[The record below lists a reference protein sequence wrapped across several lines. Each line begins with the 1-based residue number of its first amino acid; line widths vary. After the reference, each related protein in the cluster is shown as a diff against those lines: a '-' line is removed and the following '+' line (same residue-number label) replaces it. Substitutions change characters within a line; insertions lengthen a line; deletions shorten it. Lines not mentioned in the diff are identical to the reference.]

1 MAIDKIQSE
10 SINLADTFAFTGT
23 VSGAGDVS
31 NMVQLA
37 TTTLSGTATGWN
49 GIFTS
54 AYDNYMIQF
63 DNVCSSATGTQ
74 ILFKFYNETG
84 ATSDNVYRGRSEI
97 HDSAGVDRSQNYQN
111 AYPKFTSN
119 MDGNTTGVGMN
130 LQLFINQP
138 LNATVQTQYSYIGSY
153 ARTDGNGAYI
163 LGGGITTDYAT
174 REHTGLYIFNDGGG
188 SFSGRKRVTL
198 YGIKVTT

>member
-37 TTTLSGTATGWN
+37 KATLSGSATGWN

-54 AYDNYMIQF
+54 SFDNYMVQF
-63 DNVCSSATGTQ
+63 DNVGSAGTGSQ
-74 ILFKFYNETG
+74 IKFKFYNETG
-84 ATSDNVYRGRSEI
+84 ATSDNVYNGRTQI
-97 HDSAGVDRSQNYQN
+97 FDSAGIDRSQNFQN
-111 AYPKFTSN
+111 AYPQFTSN
-119 MDGNTTGVGMN
+119 MNGNSTGTGMN
-130 LQLFINQP
+130 SQLFINQP

-153 ARTDGNGAYI
+153 QRTDGNGAFI
-163 LGGGITTDYAT
+163 LGAGITTDYAT
-174 REHTGLYIFNDGGG
+174 REHTGLYIFNDNGGN
-188 SFSGRKRVTL
+188 FAGRCLLTL
-198 YGIKVTT
+198 YGIKRT